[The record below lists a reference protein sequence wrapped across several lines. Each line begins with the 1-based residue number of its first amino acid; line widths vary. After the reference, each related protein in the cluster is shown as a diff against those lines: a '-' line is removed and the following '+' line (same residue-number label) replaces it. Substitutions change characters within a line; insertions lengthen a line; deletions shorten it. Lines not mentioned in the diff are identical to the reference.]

1 MTSRVHRRKTGSVDH
16 LLVTYDYPNV
26 VVTTEASWAAAPS
39 FAFQFG
45 YRVMF
50 EGATVVYD
58 PWRKDPLFIY
68 PVKGKP
74 FAPKLKGA
82 SPYAEEIHRFFD
94 WSRGRASKTPVEN
107 KDIRLSIALIA
118 AERKAAATGRR
129 VEFKA

>member
-1 MTSRVHRRKTGSVDH
+1 MVSEIGSQPMYVNACVAPDGTRIDA
-16 LLVTYDYPNV
+16 LARLV
-26 VVTTEASWAAAPS
+26 AAAPS

-74 FAPKLKGA
+74 FAPKLKGT

-94 WSRGRASKTPVEN
+94 WSRGRTGKTPVEN